1 MHRIVLST
9 LNCFNCKATK
19 IKCTYFSDLLNSSM
33 LILNIYFLLKF
44 LLKLPIIYIYIFHIE
59 WNKRSLYSYIFQI
72 LLLFENK
79 FDGFRYK

>member
-44 LLKLPIIYIYIFHIE
+44 LLKLPIIYIYIPH
-59 WNKRSLYSYIFQI
+59 
-72 LLLFENK
+72 
-79 FDGFRYK
+79 